1 MKVLGLIPARSG
13 SKSILQKNL
22 VDLGGVP
29 LIGWTIRAA
38 LESKLDLVMVS
49 TDDTEISDVSKGFG
63 AEVPFLRPKNL
74 ALDLSLTI
82 DTVLHAIRN
91 ISGEFDAVM
100 LLQPTSPFRLASD
113 INDALNLL
121 VDCSSVIS
129 VVPVEGNHPARMKYI
144 ESGFL
149 KDPTFAESTENI
161 PRQNLSP
168 LFIRNGAIYLSTLNT
183 LKGRSFKGPRS
194 RPLIM
199 PRERSL
205 NIDSP
210 FDLKLARAM
219 LAAGLV

>member
-1 MKVLGLIPARSG
+1 MKILGLIPARSG
-13 SKSILQKNL
+13 SNSIPQKNL

-29 LIGWTIRAA
+29 LIGWTIRVA

-49 TDDTEISDVSKGFG
+49 TDDTEIADVSKRFG
-63 AEVPFLRPKNL
+63 AEVPFLRPQNL

-82 DTVLHAIRN
+82 DTVLHALKN
-91 ISGEFDAVM
+91 INGEFNAVM

-113 INDALNLL
+113 INDALDLL

-161 PRQNLSP
+161 PRQNLPP
-168 LFIRNGAIYLSTLNT
+168 LFIRNGAIYLSTLDA
-183 LKGRSFKGPRS
+183 LESRSFKGPKS

-199 PRERSL
+199 SRERSL

>member
-38 LESKLDLVMVS
+38 LDSKLDLVMVS
-49 TDDTEISDVSKGFG
+49 TDDTEISDVSKRFG

-82 DTVLHAIRN
+82 DTVLHAIKN

-183 LKGRSFKGPRS
+183 LKSRSFKGPRS

>member
-49 TDDTEISDVSKGFG
+49 TDDTEISDVSKRFG

-82 DTVLHAIRN
+82 DTVLHAIKN

-183 LKGRSFKGPRS
+183 LKSRSFKGPRS

>member
-49 TDDTEISDVSKGFG
+49 TDDTEISDVSKRFG

-74 ALDLSLTI
+74 ALDLSLTS
-82 DTVLHAIRN
+82 DTVLHAIKN

-183 LKGRSFKGPRS
+183 LKSRSFKGPRS

>member
-49 TDDTEISDVSKGFG
+49 TDDTEISDVSKRFG

-82 DTVLHAIRN
+82 DTVLHAIKN

-149 KDPTFAESTENI
+149 KEPTFAESTENI

-183 LKGRSFKGPRS
+183 LKSRSFKGPRS

>member
-1 MKVLGLIPARSG
+1 M
-13 SKSILQKNL
+13 
-22 VDLGGVP
+22 
-29 LIGWTIRAA
+29 IGWTIRAA

-49 TDDTEISDVSKGFG
+49 TDDTEISDVSKRFG

-82 DTVLHAIRN
+82 DTVLHAIKN

-183 LKGRSFKGPRS
+183 LKSRSFKGPRS

>member
-49 TDDTEISDVSKGFG
+49 TDDTEISDVSKRFG

-183 LKGRSFKGPRS
+183 LKSRSFKGPRS